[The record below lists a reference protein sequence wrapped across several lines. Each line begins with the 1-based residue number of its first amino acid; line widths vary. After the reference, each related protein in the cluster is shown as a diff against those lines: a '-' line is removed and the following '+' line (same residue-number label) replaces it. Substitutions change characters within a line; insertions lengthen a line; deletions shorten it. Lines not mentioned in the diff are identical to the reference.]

1 MNTKIRRLAIGLLVC
16 YLALFVQLN
25 ILQVGKQ
32 EELTE
37 DPRNDRQTT
46 REFNRPRGPI
56 LAADGTVLARS
67 VPVTDPDDHFKYQ
80 REYPQGALFGNITG
94 YYSYVYGST
103 QLERQVGDV
112 LTGSTSEQQLQAL
125 TNILGG
131 SDPTGSVV
139 TTLQPDVQ
147 QLAADLLGNRDG
159 SIIVMD
165 PATGAIIA
173 MYSSPTYDPNQV
185 ADHDIN
191 SVNAVL
197 DFLNANPG
205 KPLLANTY
213 QERYMPG
220 SAFKVITTGIALSNG
235 ITTLDRPFAVE
246 TEYVPPQ
253 TTDPI
258 GNYGGSSCGGSM
270 IEVFFRSCNTPFAR
284 MAIELGPEKM
294 VNGTKAWGIG
304 EKLPIDLPGA
314 VASSFGDVEDFTD
327 SLPLLAIG
335 GFGQGNDVMVPLHM
349 AMVAATVANG
359 GKMMA
364 PHVIDATLYHD
375 GSVLRRTEPEVWKT
389 PISPEVAAQLSI
401 LMTGVVNEGTG
412 RTMQL
417 ANGIQAAGKTGTAQ
431 LNSTGEPQ
439 RSHAWIIGFAPV
451 EAPKYAIAVMLKG
464 TTDEISASTG
474 GKLCGP
480 IAKQIL
486 DYLFARDAAAA
497 VTTTTEPIG
506 AATTLPG
513 TPSATTVPGAPTT
526 TRPATTTPPATT
538 SPAATSPVTTAAPVT
553 LPPTTLPPTPTTAP
567 PASGAPP

>member
-1 MNTKIRRLAIGLLVC
+1 MNTKIRRLAIGLIVC

-25 ILQVGKQ
+25 VLQVGKQ

-46 REFNRPRGPI
+46 REFNRPRGQI
-56 LAADGTVLARS
+56 LAADGTVLAQS
-67 VPVTDPDDHFKYQ
+67 VPVTDPDDSFKYQ

-94 YYSYVYGST
+94 YYSYVYGAT
-103 QLERQVGDV
+103 QLERSMSDV
-112 LTGSTSEQQLQAL
+112 LTGNTSEQQLRAL
-125 TNILGG
+125 TDILGG

-147 QLAADLLGNRDG
+147 QMAADLIGNRDG
-159 SIIVMD
+159 SVIVMD
-165 PATGAIIA
+165 PATGAIVA

-185 ADHDIN
+185 ADHDIDA
-191 SVNAVL
+191 VNAVL

-246 TEYVPPQ
+246 SEYLPPQ

-258 GNYGGSSCGGSM
+258 TNYDGSSCGGSM

-294 VNGTKAWGIG
+294 VNGTRAWGIG
-304 EKLPIDLPGA
+304 EELPIDLPGA
-314 VASSFGDVEDFTD
+314 VASSFGDVDDFTD

-375 GSVLRRTEPEVWKT
+375 GSVLNRTEPEVWRT
-389 PISPEVAAQLSI
+389 PVSPDVAAQLSI

-417 ANGIQAAGKTGTAQ
+417 ANGVQAAGKTGTAQ
-431 LNSTGEPQ
+431 LNSAGEPE

-451 EAPKYAIAVMLKG
+451 EAPRYAIAVMLKG

-497 VTTTTEPIG
+497 VTTT
-506 AATTLPG
+506 LP
-513 TPSATTVPGAPTT
+513 TDVATTVPGTPSVTTAPAAPTT
-526 TRPATTTPPATT
+526 TRPTTPSATT
-538 SPAATSPVTTAAPVT
+538 SPVPAAPATTVAPVT
-553 LPPTTLPPTPTTAP
+553 LPPTTLPPVPTTSP
-567 PASGAPP
+567 PTSGAPP

>member
-1 MNTKIRRLAIGLLVC
+1 MNAKIRRLAVGLLVC
-16 YLALFVQLN
+16 YIALFVQLN
-25 ILQVGKQ
+25 VLQVGKEKQ
-32 EELTE
+32 LSE

-46 REFNRPRGPI
+46 REFNRPRGEI
-56 LAADGTVLARS
+56 VAADGTVLARS
-67 VPVTDPDDHFKYQ
+67 VPVTDPDDDFKYQ

-94 YYSYVYGST
+94 YYSFVYGAT
-103 QLERQVGDV
+103 QLERSVGDV
-112 LTGSTSEQQLQAL
+112 LTGTTSEQQLKAI
-125 TNILGG
+125 TDILGG

-159 SIIVMD
+159 SVVVMD

-173 MYSSPTYDPNQV
+173 MYSYPTYDPNQV
-185 ADHDIN
+185 SDHDID

-235 ITTLDRPFAVE
+235 ITDMNRPFAVE
-246 TEYVPPQ
+246 SEYLPPQ
-253 TTDPI
+253 TSDPI
-258 GNYGGSSCGGSM
+258 TNYDGSSCGGSM
-270 IEVFFRSCNTPFAR
+270 IEVFYRSCNTPFAR

-304 EKLPIDLPGA
+304 EELPIDLPGA
-314 VASSFGDVEDFTD
+314 VASSFGEVENFTD

-359 GKMMA
+359 GKMMV

-375 GSVLRRTEPEVWKT
+375 GSVLDRTEPDVWKT
-389 PISPEVAAQLSI
+389 PISTDVASQLSI
-401 LMTGVVNEGTG
+401 LMTGVVNQGTG

-417 ANGIQAAGKTGTAQ
+417 ENGIQAAAKTGTAQ
-431 LNSTGEPQ
+431 LNSAGEPE

-451 EAPKYAIAVMLKG
+451 EAPRYAIAVMLKG

-474 GKLCGP
+474 GKLAGP

-486 DYLFARDAAAA
+486 DYLFVRDAAAG
-497 VTTTTEPIG
+497 VTTTTSPIEP
-506 AATTLPG
+506 
-513 TPSATTVPGAPTT
+513 ATTVATGPVTTPAPATAT
-526 TRPATTTPPATT
+526 TRPSGPASTVSPGTSAPGTT
-538 SPAATSPVTTAAPVT
+538 SAPIT
-553 LPPTTLPPTPTTAP
+553 LPPTTLPPSPPTTAAAP
-567 PASGAPP
+567 TASGAPP